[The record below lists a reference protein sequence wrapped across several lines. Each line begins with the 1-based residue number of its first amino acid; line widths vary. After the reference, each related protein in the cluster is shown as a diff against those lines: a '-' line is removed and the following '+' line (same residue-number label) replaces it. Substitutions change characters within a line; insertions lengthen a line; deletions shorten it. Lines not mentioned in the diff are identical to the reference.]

1 MRFMQ
6 FNTLY
11 SSMFLLSGFSISGAT
26 WAQVQ
31 EPVALPTI
39 KVEATR
45 TDTTYLQ
52 TPASVFALM
61 RPSRMKAHRSI

>member
-11 SSMFLLSGFSISGAT
+11 SSMFLLSGFSMSGAA
-26 WAQVQ
+26 WAEVP

-45 TDTTYLQ
+45 TDTIYLVN
-52 TPASVFALM
+52 SCFGF
-61 RPSRMKAHRSI
+61 SH